1 MKTLISPRAR
11 VRGMTYATVVVS
23 MIVIGS
29 LLAAYLKLV
38 SVQNQLVARSQTW
51 NRSIP
56 VLESGVEEAIAHLN
70 KNGSPD
76 SEGNVDLARLGTD
89 GWNNNGSSTGPWYKF
104 NWISGDF
111 YMVSI
116 SSWNGTAAYMPSIMS
131 TGWVKQMPA
140 YALRGLRGST
150 GPMLAQANSEYT
162 GYSRRMV
169 SCTTTNN
176 PIFNKALVAKNGID
190 MNGNN
195 VTVDSYD
202 SSKPG
207 RHINGRW
214 NASIR
219 RDKGDVASNDTVTN
233 TVNVGNANIWGRVAT
248 GPMGTV
254 SVGSNGKVG
263 DSAWQTGNS
272 SGIKPGWAT
281 DDMNVEFPDVILPPG
296 SGGWLPPVGGPNYVL
311 TSGDYLLP
319 SGLLSGKI
327 TIAPDAIVRLRVD
340 GGVKFSGQDG
350 LVISSNANL
359 KLYLNC
365 ASATFTGQGIVNGT
379 GTPKQCQIYGTTVLK
394 DLDIGG
400 NGELTCVVYAPYA
413 AVKMHGGGNSDQD
426 FSGAVIA
433 QSFRFTGHY
442 MVHYDESL
450 GTSELWRGFTITSW
464 NER

>member
-23 MIVIGS
+23 MIVIGT

-51 NRSIP
+51 NRSVP

-76 SEGNVDLARLGTD
+76 SEGVVHLAKMGTD
-89 GWNNNGSSTGPWYKF
+89 GWNNNGSLTGPWYKF

-116 SSWNGTAAYMPSIMS
+116 SSWNGTTAYMPSISS
-131 TGWVKQMPA
+131 TGWVMQMPA
-140 YALRGLRGST
+140 YALRGST
-150 GPMLAQANSEYT
+150 GPLLAQANANYT

-202 SSKPG
+202 SSKPAFST
-207 RHINGRW
+207 NGRW
-214 NASIR
+214 DVTKR
-219 RDKGDVASNDTVTN
+219 RDRGDVGSNDTVTN
-233 TVNVGNANIWGRVAT
+233 SINVGNANIWGRVAT
-248 GPMGTV
+248 GPNGTV
-254 SVGSNGKVG
+254 AVGSNGKVG
-263 DSAWQTGNS
+263 DVAWQNS
-272 SGIKPGWAT
+272 SSTGIKPGYAT
-281 DDMNVEFPDVILPPG
+281 DDMNVEFPDVIMPPG
-296 SGGWLPPVGGPNYVL
+296 SGGWLPPPNYEL
-311 TSGDYLLP
+311 TTGDYTIP

-327 TIAPDAIVRLRVD
+327 TIKSNATVRLRID
-340 GGVKFSGQDG
+340 GGVRFNGQDG
-350 LVISSNANL
+350 LVIQPGANL

-365 ASATFTGQGIVNGT
+365 ASATFTGQGIVNAT
-379 GTPKQCQIYGTTVLK
+379 GTPKQCQIYGTTALK
-394 DLDIGG
+394 DLEIGG
-400 NGELTCVVYAPYA
+400 NAELTCVVYAPYA
-413 AVKMHGGGNSDQD
+413 AVTMHGGGSSVQD

-433 QSFRFTGHY
+433 QSFKFTGHY
-442 MVHYDESL
+442 SVHYDESL
-450 GTSELWRGFTITSW
+450 GLGELWRGFTITSW
-464 NER
+464 NEQ